1 MSDPR
6 GRVVSTRKEGIRMH
20 KATLTLISPLTGES
34 VRVIEDDNASI
45 FYARIVG
52 TIQGAISA
60 GCTITNLDIVEV

>member
-1 MSDPR
+1 
-6 GRVVSTRKEGIRMH
+6 MH